1 MRALRTFGGT
11 VTFGRWAA
19 REQGRRRAWPW
30 VALAVLAAVALV
42 IDGIVGFLLG
52 FTAALLLLDRALP
65 VAGVLFGDAQRAYG
79 RLARERRLATAR
91 RRLKRRPA
99 LEDQLPCLSDE
110 VETHSERRTLGVAP
124 ITLDSIV
131 GTTEPDKARAFDRS
145 FRPPQWS
152 RGRWQ
157 LMWMARS
164 RGTDLPPISV
174 YRLGNHHYVRDGHHR
189 VSVARALGEST
200 IDADIVQL
208 RPAAGTSEDSPAAR
222 LGA

>member
-1 MRALRTFGGT
+1 MRALRTLGGA
-11 VTFGRWAA
+11 VTSTRWTLRPTGRS
-19 REQGRRRAWPW
+19 RIWPW

-65 VAGVLFGDAQRAYG
+65 VTGVLFGDAQRAYG
-79 RLARERRLATAR
+79 RLARERRLAAIG

-99 LEDQLPCLSDE
+99 DADRLPCLSDE
-110 VETHSERRTLGVAP
+110 IETRAERRNLAVQPVA
-124 ITLDSIV
+124 LDSIV
-131 GTTEPDKARAFDRS
+131 GTTEPDKSRAFDRS

-164 RGTDLPPISV
+164 RGTELPPISV
-174 YRLGNHHYVRDGHHR
+174 YRVDDRHYVRDGHHR

-200 IDADIVQL
+200 IDAEVVQL
-208 RPAAGTSEDSPAAR
+208 RPARD
-222 LGA
+222 

>member
-1 MRALRTFGGT
+1 M
-11 VTFGRWAA
+11 
-19 REQGRRRAWPW
+19 WPW
-30 VALAVLAAVALV
+30 VAVAVLAAVALV

-65 VAGVLFGDAQRAYG
+65 VTGVLFGDAQRAYG
-79 RLARERRLATAR
+79 RLARERRLAAIGR
-91 RRLKRRPA
+91 HVKRRPPEA
-99 LEDQLPCLSDE
+99 DRLPCLSDE
-110 VETHSERRTLGVAP
+110 IETRAERRTLGVGP
-124 ITLDSIV
+124 ILLDSIV

-164 RGTDLPPISV
+164 RGTELPPISV
-174 YRLGNHHYVRDGHHR
+174 YRVDDCHYVRDGHHR

-200 IDADIVQL
+200 IDAEVVQL
-208 RPAAGTSEDSPAAR
+208 RLASRSRAG
-222 LGA
+222 